1 MIIMNPKYMLIYII
15 IILLLLI
22 YKIDVYYFLSFLNK
36 LWTKHNELVF
46 YDTNEE
52 WCKNLR
58 DNYKDIR
65 EEFITYQNKTKI
77 PGYIELSDAGIPLD
91 NQEEKWRVLI
101 LDIFG
106 NNTEICKYFP
116 ITCKLLKSVPGC
128 RVSLFSVLDPNK
140 KIPPHRGPNKCV
152 LRYHLGLIVPKDKTS
167 CFISVN
173 NEKRYWE
180 EGKDM
185 IFDDLYEHYVENNT
199 NEQRVVLFLDIQK
212 KYNIFLDFFNNILF
226 YFIKNNTTLLDIYN
240 NANNYDKNNKL

>member
-1 MIIMNPKYMLIYII
+1 MNPKYMLIYII